1 MSQGMEQFLQ
11 VFFEETDEHLATL
24 ELLLISLDLDAP
36 EAESLNGIFRAAHS
50 IKGSSGMFGFDDLTA
65 VTHELETLLDRI
77 RCGQTALQAE
87 MIQSFL
93 EARDV
98 LQRLLDAHR
107 SGRPD
112 PDVPLQETV
121 ERLRAWLQQAPAGE
135 AVAPSASVEDDTF
148 GFFDEAP
155 ASASTTEDDDFG
167 FFDDA
172 PGAPEVATEVT
183 AQAGAD
189 DDFGFFDEAPGA
201 PAVTADA
208 VAATAARP
216 EPYGIFPD
224 SPGSQP
230 PYGIFPGAAGAP
242 SAAVVPAAAA
252 APAAKAAAPRADAES
267 SSIRVSVEKIDS
279 LINLVGELVITQAM
293 LGQLSEDLDPT
304 RFERLQLALAQ
315 LEHNT
320 RDLQESVMS
329 IRMLPISFIFSRF
342 PRLVHDTSKR
352 LGKQVELHLH
362 GENTELDESV
372 IEKLSDP
379 LTHIVRNS
387 IDHGIE
393 LPAERL
399 AAGKPS
405 MGSVKLAASHQGGS
419 IVVEVSDDGRGLSR
433 ERILAKARERGMPVS
448 DAMSD
453 AEVWQLIFLPGFSTA
468 EAVTELSGR
477 GVGMDVVRRN
487 ILAMGGRIDIDSA
500 LGMGTRLSI
509 RLPLTLAILDGL
521 IVAVGGVNYVIP
533 LTYIVESLQARAD
546 DVRGLAGDEASVI
559 RVRGEYLPLFSLQ
572 ALLGST
578 GEVLPPERAIVVILE
593 SEGRSFAL
601 QVDEL
606 VGQQQVVIKS
616 LEQNFRRIEGI
627 TGATIMGDGSVALI
641 LDVDALPRLAAQGV
655 MVDDRQ

>member
-1 MSQGMEQFLQ
+1 MATGMEQFLQ

-24 ELLLISLDLDAP
+24 ELLLIGLDLDQP
-36 EAESLNGIFRAAHS
+36 DAETLNGIFRAAHS

-77 RCGQTALQAE
+77 RCGQTALHVD
-87 MIQSFL
+87 MIGAFL

-107 SGRPD
+107 SQVPD
-112 PDVPLQETV
+112 PDVPVAATV
-121 ERLRAWLQQAPAGE
+121 ERLRAWLAAPAAAPTDDHSALFEDTPVAAE
-135 AVAPSASVEDDTF
+135 AGASDEDF
-148 GFFDEAP
+148 GFFDDAP
-155 ASASTTEDDDFG
+155 GTPGASAAVASSDDDFG

-172 PGAPEVATEVT
+172 PGAP
-183 AQAGAD
+183 GASPLEPY
-189 DDFGFFDEAPGA
+189 GIFDKAPGA
-201 PAVTADA
+201 PAAAPAAASEAPKAAPT
-208 VAATAARP
+208 VAK
-216 EPYGIFPD
+216 
-224 SPGSQP
+224 
-230 PYGIFPGAAGAP
+230 
-242 SAAVVPAAAA
+242 AAA
-252 APAAKAAAPRADAES
+252 APRSDSES

-293 LGQLSEDLDPT
+293 LSQLSEDLDPT
-304 RFERLQLALAQ
+304 HFERLQQALAQ

-342 PRLVHDTSKR
+342 PRLVHDTSAR
-352 LGKQVELHLH
+352 LGKQVELILQ
-362 GENTELDESV
+362 GEHTELDKSV

-399 AAGKPS
+399 AAGKPAQ
-405 MGSVKLAASHQGGS
+405 GSVKLAASHQGGS
-419 IVVEVSDDGRGLSR
+419 VVVEISDDGRGLSR
-433 ERILAKARERGMPVS
+433 ERILAKAREKGLPVHDGMT
-448 DAMSD
+448 D
-453 AEVWQLIFLPGFSTA
+453 AEVWQLIFMPGFSTA

-487 ILAMGGRIDIDSA
+487 IQAMGGRIDIDSA
-500 LGMGTRLSI
+500 PGMGTRMSI

-521 IVAVGGVNYVIP
+521 IVAVEQVNYVVP

-546 DVRGLAGDEASVI
+546 DVRGLAGEESTVI
-559 RVRGEYLPLFSLQ
+559 RVRGEYLPLFSLNQ
-572 ALLGST
+572 LLRIGA
-578 GEVLPPERAIVVILE
+578 EPMPPEQGIVVILE
-593 SEGRSFAL
+593 SEGKSFAL

-616 LEQNFRRIEGI
+616 LEQNFRRIDGI
-627 TGATIMGDGSVALI
+627 AGATIMGDGSVALI
-641 LDVDALPRLAAQGV
+641 LDVDALPRLAAQGESTHE
-655 MVDDRQ
+655 RS

>member
-1 MSQGMEQFLQ
+1 MATGMEQFLQ

-24 ELLLISLDLDAP
+24 ELLLIGLDLDQP
-36 EAESLNGIFRAAHS
+36 DAETLNGIFRAAHS
-50 IKGSSGMFGFDDLTA
+50 SKGSSGMFGFDDLTA

-77 RCGQTALQAE
+77 RCGQTALHAD
-87 MIQSFL
+87 MIGVFL

-107 SGRPD
+107 SQVPD
-112 PDVPLQETV
+112 PDAPVAATV
-121 ERLRAWLQQAPAGE
+121 ERLRAWLAAPVAAASDAGFGLFDDAPAARDGNT
-135 AVAPSASVEDDTF
+135 ADDSAS
-148 GFFDEAP
+148 
-155 ASASTTEDDDFG
+155 DDDAFG

-172 PGAPEVATEVT
+172 PGAP
-183 AQAGAD
+183 
-189 DDFGFFDEAPGA
+189 
-201 PAVTADA
+201 
-208 VAATAARP
+208 
-216 EPYGIFPD
+216 
-224 SPGSQP
+224 
-230 PYGIFPGAAGAP
+230 
-242 SAAVVPAAAA
+242 AAA
-252 APAAKAAAPRADAES
+252 APVAVAPAPAAAPGPAKPAATPRADSES

-293 LGQLSEDLDPT
+293 LSQLSEDLDPT
-304 RFERLQLALAQ
+304 HFERLQQALAQ

-342 PRLVHDTSKR
+342 PRLVHDTSAR
-352 LGKQVELHLH
+352 LGKQVELILQ
-362 GENTELDESV
+362 GEHTELDKSV

-393 LPAERL
+393 TPAERL
-399 AAGKPS
+399 AAGKPAQ
-405 MGSVKLAASHQGGS
+405 GSVKLAASHQGGS
-419 IVVEVSDDGRGLSR
+419 VVVEISDDGRGLSR
-433 ERILAKARERGMPVS
+433 ERILAKAREKGLAVH
-448 DAMSD
+448 DGMSD
-453 AEVWQLIFLPGFSTA
+453 AEVWQLIFMPGFSTA

-487 ILAMGGRIDIDSA
+487 IQAMGGRIDIDSA
-500 LGMGTRLSI
+500 PGMGTRMSI

-521 IVAVGGVNYVIP
+521 IVAVEQVNYVVP

-546 DVRGLAGDEASVI
+546 DVRGLAGEESTVI
-559 RVRGEYLPLFSLQ
+559 RVRGEYLPLFSLNQ
-572 ALLGST
+572 LLRIGAAP
-578 GEVLPPERAIVVILE
+578 VPPEQGIVVILE

-616 LEQNFRRIEGI
+616 LEQNFRRIDGI
-627 TGATIMGDGSVALI
+627 AGATIMGDGSVALI
-641 LDVDALPRLAAQGV
+641 LDVDALPRLAAQGEPTHE
-655 MVDDRQ
+655 RS

>member
-1 MSQGMEQFLQ
+1 MATGMEQFLQ

-24 ELLLISLDLDAP
+24 ELLLIGLDLDQP
-36 EAESLNGIFRAAHS
+36 DAETLNGIFRAAHS

-77 RCGQTALQAE
+77 RCGQTALHVD
-87 MIQSFL
+87 MIGAFL

-107 SGRPD
+107 SQVPD
-112 PDVPLQETV
+112 PDVPVAATV
-121 ERLRAWLQQAPAGE
+121 ERLRAWLAAPAAATADNHSGLFE
-135 AVAPSASVEDDTF
+135 DAPAAAGTSASEEDF
-148 GFFDEAP
+148 GFFDDAP
-155 ASASTTEDDDFG
+155 GMPGASAAVASSDDDFG

-172 PGAPEVATEVT
+172 PGAPDASPVEPY
-183 AQAGAD
+183 GI
-189 DDFGFFDEAPGA
+189 FDKAPGA
-201 PAVTADA
+201 PAAAPAAASEAPKAAPT
-208 VAATAARP
+208 VAK
-216 EPYGIFPD
+216 
-224 SPGSQP
+224 
-230 PYGIFPGAAGAP
+230 
-242 SAAVVPAAAA
+242 AAA
-252 APAAKAAAPRADAES
+252 APRPDSES

-293 LGQLSEDLDPT
+293 LSQLSEDLDPAH
-304 RFERLQLALAQ
+304 FERLQQALAQ

-342 PRLVHDTSKR
+342 PRLVHDTSAR
-352 LGKQVELHLH
+352 LGKQVELILQ
-362 GENTELDESV
+362 GEHTELDKSV

-393 LPAERL
+393 TPAERL
-399 AAGKPS
+399 AAGKPAQ
-405 MGSVKLAASHQGGS
+405 GSVKLAASHQGGS
-419 IVVEVSDDGRGLSR
+419 VVVEISDDGRGLSR
-433 ERILAKARERGMPVS
+433 ERILAKAREKGLPVHDGMT
-448 DAMSD
+448 D
-453 AEVWQLIFLPGFSTA
+453 AEVWQLIFMPGFSTA

-487 ILAMGGRIDIDSA
+487 IQAMGGRIDIDSA
-500 LGMGTRLSI
+500 PGMGTRMSI

-521 IVAVGGVNYVIP
+521 IVAVEQVNYVVP

-546 DVRGLAGDEASVI
+546 DVRGLAGEESTVI
-559 RVRGEYLPLFSLQ
+559 RVRGEYLPLFSLNQ
-572 ALLGST
+572 LLRIGA
-578 GEVLPPERAIVVILE
+578 EPMPPEQGIVVILE
-593 SEGRSFAL
+593 SEGKSFAL

-616 LEQNFRRIEGI
+616 LEQNFRRIDGI
-627 TGATIMGDGSVALI
+627 AGATIMGDGSVALI
-641 LDVDALPRLAAQGV
+641 LDVDALPRLAAQGEPTHE
-655 MVDDRQ
+655 RS

>member
-1 MSQGMEQFLQ
+1 MATGMEQFLP

-24 ELLLISLDLDAP
+24 ELLLIGLDLDQP
-36 EAESLNGIFRAAHS
+36 DAETLNGIFRAAHS

-77 RCGQTALQAE
+77 RCGQTALHMD
-87 MIQSFL
+87 MIGVFL

-107 SGRPD
+107 SQVPD
-112 PDVPLQETV
+112 PDVPVAATV
-121 ERLRAWLQQAPAGE
+121 ERLRAWLAEPVLTATVATDSTGMCEDAPA
-135 AVAPSASVEDDTF
+135 AVETSASADDAF
-148 GFFDEAP
+148 GFFDDAP
-155 ASASTTEDDDFG
+155 GTPETSTSSDDDFG

-172 PGAPEVATEVT
+172 PGTPL
-183 AQAGAD
+183 
-189 DDFGFFDEAPGA
+189 
-201 PAVTADA
+201 
-208 VAATAARP
+208 
-216 EPYGIFPD
+216 
-224 SPGSQP
+224 
-230 PYGIFPGAAGAP
+230 
-242 SAAVVPAAAA
+242 AA
-252 APAAKAAAPRADAES
+252 APAVISEAPKAVASVAPIAAKPAAARADSES

-293 LGQLSEDLDPT
+293 LSQLSEDLDPT
-304 RFERLQLALAQ
+304 HFERLQQALAQ

-342 PRLVHDTSKR
+342 PRLVHDTSAR
-352 LGKQVELHLH
+352 LGKQVELILQ
-362 GENTELDESV
+362 GEHTELDKSV

-393 LPAERL
+393 TPAERL
-399 AAGKPS
+399 AAGKPAQ
-405 MGSVKLAASHQGGS
+405 GSVKLAASHQGGS
-419 IVVEVSDDGRGLSR
+419 VVVEISDDGRGLSR
-433 ERILAKARERGMPVS
+433 ERILAKAREKGLPVH
-448 DAMSD
+448 DGMSD
-453 AEVWQLIFLPGFSTA
+453 ADVWQLIFMPGFSTA

-487 ILAMGGRIDIDSA
+487 IQAMGGRIDIDSA
-500 LGMGTRLSI
+500 PGMGTRLCI

-521 IVAVGGVNYVIP
+521 IVAVEKVNYVVP

-546 DVRGLAGDEASVI
+546 DVRGLAGEESTVI
-559 RVRGEYLPLFSLQ
+559 RVRGEYLPLFSLNQ
-572 ALLGST
+572 LLRIGA
-578 GEVLPPERAIVVILE
+578 EPVPPEQGIVVILE
-593 SEGRSFAL
+593 SEGKSFAL

-616 LEQNFRRIEGI
+616 LEQNFRRIDGI
-627 TGATIMGDGSVALI
+627 AGATIMGDGSVALI
-641 LDVDALPRLAAQGV
+641 LDVDALPRLAAQGESTHE
-655 MVDDRQ
+655 RS

>member
-1 MSQGMEQFLQ
+1 MATGMEQFLQ

-24 ELLLISLDLDAP
+24 ELLLIGLDLDQP
-36 EAESLNGIFRAAHS
+36 DAETLNGIFRAAHS

-77 RCGQTALQAE
+77 RCGQTALHVD
-87 MIQSFL
+87 MIGVFL

-107 SGRPD
+107 SQVPD
-112 PDVPLQETV
+112 PDVPVATTV
-121 ERLRAWLQQAPAGE
+121 ERLRAWLAEPVAATADDHAGRFDDTS
-135 AVAPSASVEDDTF
+135 AAADPSASDDAF
-148 GFFDEAP
+148 GFFDDAP
-155 ASASTTEDDDFG
+155 GTPGASETNISADDDFG

-172 PGAPEVATEVT
+172 PGAPDATLVEPY
-183 AQAGAD
+183 GL
-189 DDFGFFDEAPGA
+189 FDNAPGA
-201 PAVTADA
+201 PAAAPVTASETPKA
-208 VAATAARP
+208 VPT
-216 EPYGIFPD
+216 
-224 SPGSQP
+224 
-230 PYGIFPGAAGAP
+230 
-242 SAAVVPAAAA
+242 V
-252 APAAKAAAPRADAES
+252 AKAAATPRADSES

-293 LGQLSEDLDPT
+293 LSQLSEDLDPT
-304 RFERLQLALAQ
+304 HFERLQQALAQ

-342 PRLVHDTSKR
+342 PRLVHDTSAR
-352 LGKQVELHLH
+352 LGKQVELILQ
-362 GENTELDESV
+362 GEHTELDKSV

-393 LPAERL
+393 TPAERL
-399 AAGKPS
+399 AAGKPAQ
-405 MGSVKLAASHQGGS
+405 GSVKLAASHQGGS
-419 IVVEVSDDGRGLSR
+419 VVVEISDDGRGLSR
-433 ERILAKARERGMPVS
+433 ERILAKAREKGLPVH
-448 DAMSD
+448 DGMSD
-453 AEVWQLIFLPGFSTA
+453 TDVWQLIFMPGFSTA

-487 ILAMGGRIDIDSA
+487 IQAMGGRIDIDSA
-500 LGMGTRLSI
+500 PGMGTRMNI

-521 IVAVGGVNYVIP
+521 IVAVEQVNYVVP

-546 DVRGLAGDEASVI
+546 DVRGLAGEESTVI
-559 RVRGEYLPLFSLQ
+559 RVRGEYLPLFSLNQ
-572 ALLGST
+572 LLRIGAT
-578 GEVLPPERAIVVILE
+578 PVPPEQGIVVILE
-593 SEGRSFAL
+593 SEGKSFAL

-616 LEQNFRRIEGI
+616 LEQNFRRIDGI
-627 TGATIMGDGSVALI
+627 AGATIMGDGSVALI
-641 LDVDALPRLAAQGV
+641 LDVDALPRLAAQGESTHE
-655 MVDDRQ
+655 RS

>member
-1 MSQGMEQFLQ
+1 MATGMEQFLQ

-24 ELLLISLDLDAP
+24 ELLLIGLNLDQPDA
-36 EAESLNGIFRAAHS
+36 ETLNGIFRAAHS

-77 RCGQTALQAE
+77 RCGQTALHVD
-87 MIQSFL
+87 MIGVFL

-107 SGRPD
+107 SQVPD
-112 PDVPLQETV
+112 PDVPVAATV
-121 ERLRAWLQQAPAGE
+121 ERLRAWLAEPIAAAADDGAGLLAGAPAPAE
-135 AVAPSASVEDDTF
+135 ASASSDDDF
-148 GFFDEAP
+148 GFFDDAP
-155 ASASTTEDDDFG
+155 GMPAASETSASAGDDFG

-172 PGAPEVATEVT
+172 PGAPDAKPVEPY
-183 AQAGAD
+183 GI
-189 DDFGFFDEAPGA
+189 FDKAPGA
-201 PAVTADA
+201 PA
-208 VAATAARP
+208 
-216 EPYGIFPD
+216 
-224 SPGSQP
+224 
-230 PYGIFPGAAGAP
+230 
-242 SAAVVPAAAA
+242 AAAQVAVSEAPKA
-252 APAAKAAAPRADAES
+252 APTVAKAAAAPRADSES

-293 LGQLSEDLDPT
+293 LSQLSEDLDPAH
-304 RFERLQLALAQ
+304 FERLQQALAQ

-342 PRLVHDTSKR
+342 PRLVHDTSAR
-352 LGKQVELHLH
+352 LGKQVELILQ
-362 GENTELDESV
+362 GEHTELDKSV

-393 LPAERL
+393 TPAERL
-399 AAGKPS
+399 AAGKPAQ
-405 MGSVKLAASHQGGS
+405 GSVKLAASHQGGS
-419 IVVEVSDDGRGLSR
+419 VVVEISDDGRGLSR
-433 ERILAKARERGMPVS
+433 ERILAKAREKGLPVH
-448 DAMSD
+448 DAMTD
-453 AEVWQLIFLPGFSTA
+453 AEVWQLIFMPGFSTA

-487 ILAMGGRIDIDSA
+487 IQAMGGRIDIDSA
-500 LGMGTRLSI
+500 PGMGTRMSI

-521 IVAVGGVNYVIP
+521 IVAVEKVNYVVP

-546 DVRGLAGDEASVI
+546 DVRGLAGEESTVI
-559 RVRGEYLPLFSLQ
+559 RVRGEYLPLFSLNQ
-572 ALLGST
+572 LLHIDAQP
-578 GEVLPPERAIVVILE
+578 LPPEQGIVVILE
-593 SEGRSFAL
+593 SEGKSFAL

-616 LEQNFRRIEGI
+616 LEQNFRRIDGI
-627 TGATIMGDGSVALI
+627 AGATIMGDGSVALI
-641 LDVDALPRLAAQGV
+641 LDVDALPRLAAQGESTHE
-655 MVDDRQ
+655 RS

>member
-1 MSQGMEQFLQ
+1 MATGMEQFLQ

-24 ELLLISLDLDAP
+24 ELLLIGLDLDQP
-36 EAESLNGIFRAAHS
+36 DAETLNGIFRAAHS

-77 RCGQTALQAE
+77 RCGQTALHAD
-87 MIQSFL
+87 MIGVFL

-107 SGRPD
+107 SQVPD
-112 PDVPLQETV
+112 PDAPVAATV
-121 ERLRAWLQQAPAGE
+121 ERLRAWLAAPVAAASDAGFGLFDDAPAARDGNT
-135 AVAPSASVEDDTF
+135 ADDSAS
-148 GFFDEAP
+148 
-155 ASASTTEDDDFG
+155 DDDAFG

-172 PGAPEVATEVT
+172 PGT
-183 AQAGAD
+183 
-189 DDFGFFDEAPGA
+189 
-201 PAVTADA
+201 
-208 VAATAARP
+208 
-216 EPYGIFPD
+216 
-224 SPGSQP
+224 
-230 PYGIFPGAAGAP
+230 
-242 SAAVVPAAAA
+242 PAAAA
-252 APAAKAAAPRADAES
+252 PVAVAPAPAAAPGPAKPAATPRADSES

-293 LGQLSEDLDPT
+293 LSQLSEDLDPT
-304 RFERLQLALAQ
+304 HFERLQQALAQ

-342 PRLVHDTSKR
+342 PRLVHDTSAR
-352 LGKQVELHLH
+352 LGKQVELILQ
-362 GENTELDESV
+362 GEHTELDKSV

-393 LPAERL
+393 TPAERL
-399 AAGKPS
+399 AAGKPAQ
-405 MGSVKLAASHQGGS
+405 GSVKLAASHQGGS
-419 IVVEVSDDGRGLSR
+419 VVVEISDDGRGLSR
-433 ERILAKARERGMPVS
+433 ERILAKAREKGLAVH
-448 DAMSD
+448 DGMSD
-453 AEVWQLIFLPGFSTA
+453 AEVWQLIFMPGFSTA

-487 ILAMGGRIDIDSA
+487 IQAMGGRIDIDSA
-500 LGMGTRLSI
+500 PGMGTRMSI

-521 IVAVGGVNYVIP
+521 IVAVEQVNYVVP

-546 DVRGLAGDEASVI
+546 DVRGLAGEESTVI
-559 RVRGEYLPLFSLQ
+559 RVRGEYLPLFSLNQ
-572 ALLGST
+572 LLRIGAAP
-578 GEVLPPERAIVVILE
+578 VPPEQGIVVILE

-616 LEQNFRRIEGI
+616 LEQNFRRIDGI
-627 TGATIMGDGSVALI
+627 AGATIMGDGSVALI
-641 LDVDALPRLAAQGV
+641 LDVDALPRLAAQGEPTHE
-655 MVDDRQ
+655 RS

>member
-1 MSQGMEQFLQ
+1 MATGMEQFLQ

-24 ELLLISLDLDAP
+24 ELLLIGLDLDQP
-36 EAESLNGIFRAAHS
+36 DAETLNGIFRAAHS

-77 RCGQTALQAE
+77 RCGQTALHVD
-87 MIQSFL
+87 MIGAFL

-107 SGRPD
+107 SQVPD
-112 PDVPLQETV
+112 PDVPVAATV
-121 ERLRAWLQQAPAGE
+121 ERLRAWLAAPA
-135 AVAPSASVEDDTF
+135 AAPADNHSGLFEDAPAAAGTSASEEDF
-148 GFFDEAP
+148 GFFDDAP
-155 ASASTTEDDDFG
+155 GMPGASAAVASSDDDFG

-172 PGAPEVATEVT
+172 PGAP
-183 AQAGAD
+183 
-189 DDFGFFDEAPGA
+189 
-201 PAVTADA
+201 DA
-208 VAATAARP
+208 SPV
-216 EPYGIFPD
+216 EPYGIFD
-224 SPGSQP
+224 KA
-230 PYGIFPGAAGAP
+230 PGAPTAAP
-242 SAAVVPAAAA
+242 AAASETPKAAPTVAKAAA
-252 APAAKAAAPRADAES
+252 APRPDSES

-293 LGQLSEDLDPT
+293 LSQLSEDLDPAH
-304 RFERLQLALAQ
+304 FERLQQALAQ

-342 PRLVHDTSKR
+342 PRLVHDTSAR
-352 LGKQVELHLH
+352 LGKQVELILQ
-362 GENTELDESV
+362 GEHTELDKSV

-393 LPAERL
+393 TPAERL
-399 AAGKPS
+399 AAGKPAQ
-405 MGSVKLAASHQGGS
+405 GSVKLAASHQGGS
-419 IVVEVSDDGRGLSR
+419 VVVEISDDGRGLSR
-433 ERILAKARERGMPVS
+433 ERILAKAREKGLPVHDGMT
-448 DAMSD
+448 D
-453 AEVWQLIFLPGFSTA
+453 AEVWQLIFMPGFSTA

-487 ILAMGGRIDIDSA
+487 IQAMGGRIDIDSA
-500 LGMGTRLSI
+500 PGMGTRMSI

-521 IVAVGGVNYVIP
+521 IVAVEQVNYVVP

-546 DVRGLAGDEASVI
+546 DVRGLAGEESTVI
-559 RVRGEYLPLFSLQ
+559 RVRGEYLPLFSLNQ
-572 ALLGST
+572 LLRIGA
-578 GEVLPPERAIVVILE
+578 EPMPPEQGIVVILE
-593 SEGRSFAL
+593 SEGKSFAL

-616 LEQNFRRIEGI
+616 LEQNFRRIDGI
-627 TGATIMGDGSVALI
+627 AGATIMGDGSVALI
-641 LDVDALPRLAAQGV
+641 LDVDALPRLAAQGEPTHE
-655 MVDDRQ
+655 RS

>member
-1 MSQGMEQFLQ
+1 MATGMEQFLQ

-24 ELLLISLDLDAP
+24 ELLLIGLDLDQP
-36 EAESLNGIFRAAHS
+36 DAETLNGIFRAAHS

-77 RCGQTALQAE
+77 RCGQTALHVD
-87 MIQSFL
+87 MIGAFL

-107 SGRPD
+107 SQVPD
-112 PDVPLQETV
+112 PDVPVAATV
-121 ERLRAWLQQAPAGE
+121 ERLRAWLAAPA
-135 AVAPSASVEDDTF
+135 AATADAPSGLFEDAPAATETSASDEDF
-148 GFFDEAP
+148 GFFDDAP
-155 ASASTTEDDDFG
+155 GMPGASATGAASDDDFG

-172 PGAPEVATEVT
+172 PGAPDARPVEPY
-183 AQAGAD
+183 GL
-189 DDFGFFDEAPGA
+189 FDKAPGA
-201 PAVTADA
+201 PATSAP
-208 VAATAARP
+208 VAAS
-216 EPYGIFPD
+216 E
-224 SPGSQP
+224 
-230 PYGIFPGAAGAP
+230 AP
-242 SAAVVPAAAA
+242 KA
-252 APAAKAAAPRADAES
+252 APTVAKATAAPRADSES

-293 LGQLSEDLDPT
+293 LSQLSEDLDPAH
-304 RFERLQLALAQ
+304 FERLQQALAQ

-342 PRLVHDTSKR
+342 PRLVHDTSAR
-352 LGKQVELHLH
+352 LGKQVELILQ
-362 GENTELDESV
+362 GEHTELDKSV

-393 LPAERL
+393 TPAERL
-399 AAGKPS
+399 AAGKPAQ
-405 MGSVKLAASHQGGS
+405 GSVKLAASHQGGS
-419 IVVEVSDDGRGLSR
+419 VVVEISDDGRGLSR
-433 ERILAKARERGMPVS
+433 ERILAKAREKGLPVHDGMT
-448 DAMSD
+448 D
-453 AEVWQLIFLPGFSTA
+453 AEVWQLIFMPGFSTA

-487 ILAMGGRIDIDSA
+487 IQAMGGRIDIDSA
-500 LGMGTRLSI
+500 PGMGTRMSI

-521 IVAVGGVNYVIP
+521 IVAVEQVNYVVP

-546 DVRGLAGDEASVI
+546 DVRGLAGEESTVI
-559 RVRGEYLPLFSLQ
+559 RVRGEYLPLFSLNQ
-572 ALLGST
+572 LLRIGA
-578 GEVLPPERAIVVILE
+578 EPMPPEQGIVVILE

-616 LEQNFRRIEGI
+616 LEQNFRRIDGI
-627 TGATIMGDGSVALI
+627 AGATIMGDGSVALI
-641 LDVDALPRLAAQGV
+641 LDVDALPRLAAQGESTHE
-655 MVDDRQ
+655 RS